1 MSAADRQV
9 EGLAIRIV
17 EALRPLVRSCNWEE
31 PHGRESVTVQVVQRE
46 LARGLPAGSGP
57 QQDERFARLAELKG
71 NWDSYGGLPIDAAAM
86 ERAKAW
92 LRNAA
97 VVPCSDGG
105 VQLEWHSEGCD
116 VEIVFRAD
124 GTTEAFAEEIGSRG
138 PQQDVERLTDWDD
151 CEDVPK
157 EAVLAFQRE
166 CGNIDPDVVP
176 SYWTVAAC
184 LVAAMKALRSGGP
197 TPEGERR
204 TEEMCP
210 VHSFVPLATCE
221 CHHGQAVRGAATQ
234 PAGDGQ

>member
-1 MSAADRQV
+1 MSATDRPS
-9 EGLAIRIV
+9 EEAIDAAASQWSDWDTLPRNARHHLRRYAEV
-17 EALRPLVRSCNWEE
+17 ALKAAYAVDF
-31 PHGRESVTVQVVQRE
+31 
-46 LARGLPAGSGP
+46 PAGSGP

-138 PQQDVERLTDWDD
+138 P
-151 CEDVPK
+151 
-157 EAVLAFQRE
+157 
-166 CGNIDPDVVP
+166 
-176 SYWTVAAC
+176 
-184 LVAAMKALRSGGP
+184 

-204 TEEMCP
+204 TEGLLE
-210 VHSFVPLATCE
+210 VVQGFRNAIALALVE
-221 CHHGQAVRGAATQ
+221 LHAADADGAISDKHIARAESLLRGALGSTT
-234 PAGDGQ
+234 

>member
-1 MSAADRQV
+1 MSSGENRDF
-9 EGLAIRIV
+9 
-17 EALRPLVRSCNWEE
+17 
-31 PHGRESVTVQVVQRE
+31 
-46 LARGLPAGSGP
+46 PAGSGP
-57 QQDERFARLAELKG
+57 QQEERFARLAELKG

-138 PQQDVERLTDWDD
+138 P
-151 CEDVPK
+151 
-157 EAVLAFQRE
+157 
-166 CGNIDPDVVP
+166 
-176 SYWTVAAC
+176 
-184 LVAAMKALRSGGP
+184 

-204 TEEMCP
+204 TGQRDVEQMRDDL
-210 VHSFVPLATCE
+210 HRLGMLALQSDRYQTDGE
-221 CHHGQAVRGAATQ
+221 YREATDAALEWHKWGTQ
-234 PAGDGQ
+234 PAGDPE